1 MLLDTNILIYAS
13 KQPRGPLAPFLL
25 NQAHAVSEA
34 AVIEA
39 LGYPKLPLNEE
50 AYLSILVR
58 SLRRYPVDALTAKR
72 AVTLRQSHSMS
83 LGDAIIAATALR
95 HNLPLATHN
104 TADFRWIG
112 GLQLVDPLAPT
123 P

>member
-1 MLLDTNILIYAS
+1 M
-13 KQPRGPLAPFLL
+13 
-25 NQAHAVSEA
+25 
-34 AVIEA
+34 
-39 LGYPKLPLNEE
+39 
-50 AYLSILVR
+50 
-58 SLRRYPVDALTAKR
+58 RRYHVDRLVTLR
-72 AVTLRQSHSMS
+72 AVTLRQSRRMS
-83 LGDAIIAATALR
+83 LGNAIIAATALR